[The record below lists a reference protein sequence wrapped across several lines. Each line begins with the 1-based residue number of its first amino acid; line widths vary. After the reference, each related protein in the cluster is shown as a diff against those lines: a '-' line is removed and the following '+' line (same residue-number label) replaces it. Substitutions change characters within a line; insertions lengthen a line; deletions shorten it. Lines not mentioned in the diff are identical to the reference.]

1 MNPSNLELL
10 HLHREFIK
18 PVAEVR
24 SVPYYGMQNKQHLTK
39 TGEKKKEKRGRYQ
52 IQLVLSTR
60 IVLYL
65 SPGNI

>member
-39 TGEKKKEKRGRYQ
+39 TGEKKKRKEEGIRFN
-52 IQLVLSTR
+52 
-60 IVLYL
+60 LY
-65 SPGNI
+65 